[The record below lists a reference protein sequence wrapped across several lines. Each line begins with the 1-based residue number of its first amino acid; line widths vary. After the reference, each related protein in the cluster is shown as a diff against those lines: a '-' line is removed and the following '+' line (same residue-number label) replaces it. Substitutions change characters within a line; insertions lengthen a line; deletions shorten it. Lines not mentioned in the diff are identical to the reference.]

1 MGVTALTTMA
11 LLIVTGCLEP
21 KEALGLFSNSNVI
34 VMVFMFIVA
43 TGLSRTQVTNKLSS
57 LVYKI
62 SGGSFTVCFLGYM
75 IVVLLLAQTG
85 MSGIAVFTITYPFIV
100 SMCEKFGYS
109 PSRAIF
115 PFAMVVVTAGSVLP
129 FGRSAI
135 TYVQDNGYLEAYG
148 FDLSQ
153 YAFGMLDRM
162 KVKLIPVILI
172 AAYSLTVGFRLAPKQ
187 PVLSTNGVKAKEKK
201 EKPPLPK
208 FKEACG
214 YIIFFGVLIA
224 LMTAQKTGFQPW
236 VIAFVG
242 AVLILVTGVLNKD
255 EAIACLPFKPMTMY
269 IGAFAM
275 GNALVSTGTGDLIG
289 TLMVKALGGTTNQY
303 IICAFFFIV
312 PFLMTQFMS
321 NSSALNILR
330 PLVLMA
336 CASMGCS
343 PLGPYLCIAMA
354 TSLGFLTPMA
364 NVTIP
369 VAMSAGGYDQK
380 AILKMGLPLALGIS
394 AFFIFWIPFLFPL
407 WP

>member
-1 MGVTALTTMA
+1 MA

-62 SGGSFTVCFLGYM
+62 SGGSFTVRFLGYM

-201 EKPPLPK
+201 GK
-208 FKEACG
+208 A
-214 YIIFFGVLIA
+214 
-224 LMTAQKTGFQPW
+224 
-236 VIAFVG
+236 
-242 AVLILVTGVLNKD
+242 AVT
-255 EAIACLPFKPMTMY
+255 
-269 IGAFAM
+269 
-275 GNALVSTGTGDLIG
+275 
-289 TLMVKALGGTTNQY
+289 
-303 IICAFFFIV
+303 
-312 PFLMTQFMS
+312 
-321 NSSALNILR
+321 
-330 PLVLMA
+330 
-336 CASMGCS
+336 
-343 PLGPYLCIAMA
+343 
-354 TSLGFLTPMA
+354 
-364 NVTIP
+364 
-369 VAMSAGGYDQK
+369 
-380 AILKMGLPLALGIS
+380 
-394 AFFIFWIPFLFPL
+394 
-407 WP
+407 